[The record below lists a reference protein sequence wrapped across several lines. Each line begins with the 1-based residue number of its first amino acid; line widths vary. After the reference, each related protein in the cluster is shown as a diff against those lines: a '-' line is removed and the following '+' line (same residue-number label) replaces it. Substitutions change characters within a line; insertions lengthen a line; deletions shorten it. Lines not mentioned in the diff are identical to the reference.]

1 MIVMYCLGSGEELLE
16 LSFKSINPE
25 FNPRDKTARATKIK
39 TKNRCIATG
48 ITITP
53 VKCVSDAQFI
63 FL

>member
-39 TKNRCIATG
+39 TKTG
-48 ITITP
+48 VYLVTSIPP
-53 VKCVSDAQFI
+53 VKCGSDAQFI